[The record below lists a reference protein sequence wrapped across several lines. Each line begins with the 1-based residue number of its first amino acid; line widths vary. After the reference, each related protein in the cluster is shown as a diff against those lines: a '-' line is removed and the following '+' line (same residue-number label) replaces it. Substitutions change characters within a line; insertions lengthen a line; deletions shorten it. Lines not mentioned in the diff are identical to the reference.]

1 MLTLLAAMFE
11 MLYWVFTGG
20 HCLEHLATP
29 QGSLACLFIVVLEL
43 CVEGSIIVFVGDWWC
58 NK

>member
-1 MLTLLAAMFE
+1 MFTLLAVIFE

-29 QGSLACLFIVVLEL
+29 KGSMACVFIIPLEL
-43 CVEGSIIVFVGDWWC
+43 CVEGSLLWRLII
-58 NK
+58 